1 MIALYF
7 HIPYCIRKCRYCD
20 FCSFPV
26 DETAGRYCDALL
38 SEIAL
43 RKKQYPNEQAATV
56 FFGGGTPTI
65 LPAAD
70 LCRILEAADRAF
82 PLAAD
87 AEISIECNPKT
98 ADASTLKTLRQAGF
112 NRLSVG
118 LQSADDAL
126 LRRIGRVHTYR
137 DFLHTYEWAREAG
150 FANINVDVMHGLPG
164 QRQADYLATL
174 QTVCELAPEHISAY
188 SLILEEGTPLYRD
201 VTAGR
206 ETLPDED
213 AVADMQDAGMA
224 YLKECGYDRYEISNF
239 AKPGYACRHNLTYWH
254 NEPYLGFGVAAH
266 SSMREGT
273 KQYRFA
279 NPETIPAYMKSLA
292 KGRLPESERILINT
306 FEQMFEC
313 IMLGLRLVEGVEDE
327 AFRKRFGVGIF
338 ETYPEAI
345 ERNRRRGLWDESD
358 PRYLRLNARGLD
370 LLNTVLLDFQEPN
383 YWELIRS

>member
-38 SEIAL
+38 TEIEL
-43 RKKQYPNEQAATV
+43 RRKQYPSEQAATA
-56 FFGGGTPTI
+56 FFGGGTPTV
-65 LPAAD
+65 LPADA
-70 LCRILEAADRAF
+70 LCRVLDAANEAF
-82 PLAAD
+82 PFSRD

-98 ADASTLKTLRQAGF
+98 ASADALKALRRAGF
-112 NRLSVG
+112 NRLSIG
-118 LQSADDAL
+118 LQSANDAI
-126 LRRIGRVHTYR
+126 LRRIGRVHTYT
-137 DFLHTYEWAREAG
+137 DFLHTYEWARGVG
-150 FANINVDVMHGLPG
+150 FANINIDVMHGLPG
-164 QRQADYLATL
+164 QTQDDYLQTL
-174 QTVCELAPEHISAY
+174 EAVSSLVPEHISAY

-201 VTAGR
+201 VATGR
-206 ETLPDED
+206 ESLPDED

-224 YLKECGYDRYEISNF
+224 YLWERGFERYEISNF
-239 AKPGYACRHNLTYWH
+239 ARPGYRCRHNLTYWH
-254 NEPYLGFGVAAH
+254 NESYLGFGVAAH

-279 NPETIPAYMKSLA
+279 NPETIPAYVKPLA

-313 IMLGLRLVEGVEDE
+313 VMLGLRLTGGVDDE
-327 AFRKRFGVGIF
+327 AFRNRFGVSVF

-345 ERNRRRGLWDESD
+345 ERNRRRSLWDETD
-358 PRYLRLNARGLD
+358 PRFLRLNARGLD
-370 LLNTVLLDFQEPN
+370 LLNTVLLDFKEPD
-383 YWELIRS
+383 YWELLLP

>member
-38 SEIAL
+38 SEIQL
-43 RKKQYPNEQAATV
+43 RKKQYPNEQAATI
-56 FFGGGTPTI
+56 FFGGGTPTV
-65 LPAAD
+65 LPADA
-70 LCRILEAADRAF
+70 LCRVLDAANDAF
-82 PLAAD
+82 PFSAD

-98 ADASTLKTLRQAGF
+98 ASADAFKTLRRTGF
-112 NRLSVG
+112 NRLSIG
-118 LQSADDAL
+118 LQSANDTL
-126 LRRIGRVHTYR
+126 LRRIGRVHTYT
-137 DFLHTYEWAREAG
+137 DFLHTYEWARDAG

-164 QRQADYLATL
+164 QTQTDYLQTL
-174 QTVCELAPEHISAY
+174 EAVCDLASEHISAY

-201 VTAGR
+201 VSAGR
-206 ETLPDED
+206 EMLPDED
-213 AVADMQDAGMA
+213 AVADMQDAGMM
-224 YLKECGYDRYEISNF
+224 YLKERGFDRYEISNY
-239 AKPGYACRHNLTYWH
+239 ARPGFQCRHNLTYWH

-279 NPETIPAYMKSLA
+279 NPETIPAYIKPLT
-292 KGRLPESERILINT
+292 KGKLPESERILINT

-313 IMLGLRLVEGVEDE
+313 VMLGLRLTTGVEDE
-327 AFRKRFGVGIF
+327 SFRRRFGVGVF

-358 PRYLRLNARGLD
+358 LRYLRLNARGLD

-383 YWELIRS
+383 YWELLKS